1 MPPKLNL
8 EWKKQAQADLLA
20 ILDFISDDNPDAAQE
35 LKDEIEAKAEK
46 LREYPEMY
54 KPGRK
59 RGTRELVAHKNY
71 IVVYRVT
78 PKQVEV
84 LRVKHAAQQWP

>member
-1 MPPKLNL
+1 M
-8 EWKKQAQADLLA
+8 EHIAQ
-20 ILDFISDDNPDAAQE
+20 DNPDAAE
-35 LKDEIEAKAEK
+35 ALANDIEAKAEK
-46 LREYPEMY
+46 LRTFPEMF
-54 KPGRK
+54 KLGRK

-78 PKQVEV
+78 NSQVEI

>member
-1 MPPKLNL
+1 MLSL
-8 EWKKQAQADLLA
+8 LWKKQARLDLLNIVEHIA
-20 ILDFISDDNPDAAQE
+20 QDNPDAAE
-35 LKDEIEAKAEK
+35 ALANDIETKAQK
-46 LREYPEMY
+46 LREFPDLY

-78 PKQVEV
+78 SKQVEV